1 MVEPFSGL
9 IHSLRL
15 VFRLNERRV
24 EMLLCEACTAL
35 GCRIDYLATHD
46 YHGEVDLVMD
56 RLKMLHER

>member
-1 MVEPFSGL
+1 
-9 IHSLRL
+9 
-15 VFRLNERRV
+15 
-24 EMLLCEACTAL
+24 MLLREACTAL